1 MNLSFSQFYSLGS
14 SLARYQFALGM
25 VYQRFGAEHCL
36 IGRFVDDGATVETA
50 LYMVEGNCID
60 NIVYDLEG
68 TPCKDAKDSDSICAI
83 SNNLQT
89 LYASDDML
97 KVLSIDSYLGITLR
111 ALDHTPIGVMVCMFK
126 QPKDINDTEQI
137 WFKELSHLVGAE
149 LNHHIEVASRD
160 RLVKQLAKGERIAK
174 LSSWTWRVDE
184 NRHWFSAEMA
194 RLIKHTGQNISI
206 SDFMESLEGADQ
218 HKLEGLLDKVAE
230 NKLYSFDI
238 NVSHI
243 KRSEL
248 RGLFR
253 IIGRVES
260 SDAAKPK
267 RIFSAT
273 VQDVSYISALNRQL
287 ELTNVVFEHAT
298 EAIMITDAHN
308 KIIMVN
314 RAFER
319 LTGYTGHEL
328 LGRDPVV
335 LSSGQQD
342 KQFYNLMWRQLNKEG
357 MWKGEIY
364 NRRKNGQ
371 VFPEELTLSLVKD
384 EEGNVCNYVAI
395 FRDITDWKR
404 NEAQLTFYADHE
416 PLTGLQNRRSFLKAL
431 EMKVSESRSQQ
442 RFCSLL
448 FIGLDRFKEVNDAFG
463 PEAGDKVLLSV
474 AKRLKNAVRAQDI
487 VSRYGGDEFAIL
499 LDHTDGDNSML
510 VAEKLRAKLAQ
521 PYVFNDLTIEI
532 TASTGVAVL
541 PTEQQISAVNL
552 LRNAAHAL
560 GSAKKHR
567 IGSIALH
574 NAAIQNAYLNKI
586 KLRDKLKEALKKKLL
601 DVHYQPIVDAKTG
614 EIRKFEALIRWFDEE
629 YGMVSPG
636 NFIPIAEEFGLI
648 HYVGQF
654 VLEKSCDDLSK
665 IHQAGFTDVSISINR
680 SVNEFKSTNNQI
692 ELISAAIEKANLPYN
707 AITIEVTESMATNK
721 YTWHVLSILRSKG
734 VKIALDDFCTGYS
747 SLSNLIDNQVDY
759 VKIDKSFVDS
769 LVADKSK
776 QAMIKCLVDLSTQ
789 LNIRV
794 IAEGVEQS
802 VQLKMLQQ
810 YGCHNIQ
817 GYYYS
822 PAKPIKDCLNMLYG
836 SKEKNI
842 QQCAATQAS

>member
-1 MNLSFSQFYSLGS
+1 MNLSFSQFYNLGS
-14 SLARYQFALGM
+14 SFARYQLALNM
-25 VYQRFGAEHCL
+25 LYQRLGAEHCL
-36 IGRFVDDGATVETA
+36 IGKFVDGDTKVETT
-50 LYMVEGNCID
+50 LYMVEGNCVD
-60 NIVYDLEG
+60 NIIYDLEG
-68 TPCKDAKDSDSICAI
+68 TPCKDAKGSESICAI
-83 SNNLQT
+83 DDNLQQ
-89 LYASDDML
+89 LYETDDIL

-126 QPKDINDTEQI
+126 QPKDISQAEQM

-149 LNHHIEVASRD
+149 LNHNLEVASRD
-160 RLVKQLAKGERIAK
+160 QLVKLLAKGERIAK
-174 LSSWTWRVDE
+174 LSSWTWRIKQ
-184 NRHWFSAEMA
+184 NSHWFSAEMT
-194 RLIKHTGQNISI
+194 RLIKGAAQDISI
-206 SDFMESLEGADQ
+206 VDFMNSLEESDKY
-218 HKLEGLLDKVAE
+218 KLQGLLDKVAAS
-230 NKLYSFDI
+230 KLDTFDI

-243 KRSEL
+243 KRTEL

-253 IIGRVES
+253 IIGRVEYS
-260 SDAAKPK
+260 EAPESE

-273 VQDVSYISALNRQL
+273 VQDVSYISALNKQL

-298 EAIMITDAHN
+298 ESIMITDAHN

-319 LTGYTGHEL
+319 LTGYTGYEL
-328 LGRDPVV
+328 LGKDPAI
-335 LSSGQQD
+335 LSSGHQD
-342 KQFYNLMWRQLNKEG
+342 TQFYNQMWRQLNKEG

-364 NRRKNGQ
+364 NRRKSGQ
-371 VFPEELTLSLVKD
+371 VFPEELTLSLIKD
-384 EEGNVCNYVAI
+384 EEGSVCNYVAI

-431 EMKVSESRSQQ
+431 EVKVSESRAQH
-442 RFCSLL
+442 RLCSLL
-448 FIGLDRFKEVNDAFG
+448 FIGLDRFKEINDVFG
-463 PEAGDKVLLSV
+463 PEAGDKVLLSA
-474 AKRLKNAVRAQDI
+474 AKRLKNAVRAQDT

-510 VAEKLRAKLAQ
+510 VAKKLSAKLAQ

-541 PTEQQISAVNL
+541 PIEQQITAANL
-552 LRNAAHAL
+552 VRNAAHAL

-567 IGSIALH
+567 VGSVALH

-586 KLRDKLKEALKKKLL
+586 KLRDKLKEALKSKLL
-601 DVHYQPIVDAKTG
+601 EVHYQPIVDAKTG
-614 EIRKFEALIRWFDEE
+614 KIRKFEALIRWFDEE
-629 YGMVSPG
+629 YGVVSPG
-636 NFIPIAEEFGLI
+636 RFIPVAEEFGLI
-648 HYVGQF
+648 HYIGQF
-654 VLEKSCDDLSK
+654 VLEQSCEDLSK

-707 AITIEVTESMATNK
+707 AVTIEVTESMATNK

-734 VKIALDDFCTGYS
+734 VKVALDDFCTGYS

-776 QAMIKCLVDLSTQ
+776 QAMIKCLVDLSSQ

-802 VQLKMLQQ
+802 VQLEMLQQ

-817 GYYYS
+817 GFYYS
-822 PAKPIKDCLNMLYG
+822 CAKPIKECLNMLYS
-836 SKEKNI
+836 SKDKNAKRREVI
-842 QQCAATQAS
+842 PVN